1 MNGGGREL
9 LIDVALVPAELPENH
24 QLADQAVLVIDVLRA
39 TSTIV
44 TALAAGATSVVP
56 VNDPAEA
63 RKLAEA
69 LGDSILLAG
78 ERDGLPLPGFD
89 LGNSPLE
96 YTSEKVQGKVV
107 VLSTTNGTV
116 ALRRVQ
122 TAEMIG
128 TAAFL
133 NAAAAADW
141 AVRALKDGLKVMLV
155 CAGTVRRFSW
165 EDTCLAGL
173 VTSLIQERM
182 EGVTCSDGAVAAVR
196 LWRGFNDP
204 HEVFMMSR
212 HGKRL
217 LELGFTADLTYCAQ
231 VSVLNAVP
239 ELHNARLML
248 TERAS

>member
-1 MNGGGREL
+1 M
-9 LIDVALVPAELPENH
+9 IDVALVPAELPENH
-24 QLADQAVLVIDVLRA
+24 QLADQAVLVIYVLRA

-56 VNDPAEA
+56 VSDPAEA

-69 LGDSILLAG
+69 LGDGIVMAG
-78 ERDGLPLPGFD
+78 ERGGLPLPGFD

-116 ALRRVQ
+116 ALQRVQ
-122 TAEMIG
+122 TAEKVG

-141 AVRALKDGLKVMLV
+141 AVQALNEGLRLLLV

-173 VTSLIQERM
+173 LTCLIQERQ

-196 LWRGFNDP
+196 LWKGFNDAN
-204 HEVFMMSR
+204 EVFMLSR

-217 LELGFTADLTYCAQ
+217 KELGFGADLTYCART
-231 VSVLNAVP
+231 SVINAVP
-239 ELHNARLML
+239 ELHNARLMFA
-248 TERAS
+248 ERIS

>member
-1 MNGGGREL
+1 
-9 LIDVALVPAELPENH
+9 LIDVTLVPAEIPENH
-24 QLADQAVLVIDVLRA
+24 QLAGQAVLVIDVLRA

-44 TALAAGATSVVP
+44 TALIAGATSVVP
-56 VNDPAEA
+56 VMDPVEA
-63 RKLAEA
+63 RKLAA
-69 LGDSILLAG
+69 VLGDSILLGG
-78 ERDGLPLPGFD
+78 EKEGLPLPGFD

-96 YTSEKVQGKVV
+96 YVSEKVGGRVV

-122 TAEMIG
+122 TAEKVG

-141 AVRALKDGLKVMLV
+141 SVRALNEGLKLMLV

-173 VTSLIQERM
+173 LTCMVQERM
-182 EGVTCSDGAVAAVR
+182 EGVVCSDGAIAASR
-196 LWRGFNDP
+196 LWKGFSDP
-204 HEVFMMSR
+204 YEVFMTSR

-217 LELGFTADLTYCAQ
+217 MELGFDADLTYCAQ
-231 VSVLNAVP
+231 VSAITAVP
-239 ELHNARLML
+239 ELHNARLTL
-248 TERAS
+248 EERVS